1 MDVGEIQREGMS
13 KRAETS
19 REKAAKF
26 AHGSDA
32 SVELALISTGNKAT
46 QKEGQC
52 LQSSEPGAAL
62 QEENVKFFSS
72 HEKMNGQRLFLQ
84 EDAG

>member
-1 MDVGEIQREGMS
+1 MDVGEIQGEVMS

-46 QKEGQC
+46 QKKGRC

>member
-46 QKEGQC
+46 QKKGRC
-52 LQSSEPGAAL
+52 LQSSEPGAAWEQMAAQL
-62 QEENVKFFSS
+62 
-72 HEKMNGQRLFLQ
+72 
-84 EDAG
+84 

>member
-26 AHGSDA
+26 AHGPDA
-32 SVELALISTGNKAT
+32 SVGLGLICTGNKAT

-52 LQSSEPGAAL
+52 LQSSEPGAAWEQMAAQL
-62 QEENVKFFSS
+62 
-72 HEKMNGQRLFLQ
+72 
-84 EDAG
+84 

>member
-19 REKAAKF
+19 REKVAKF

-32 SVELALISTGNKAT
+32 PVELALISTGNKAT
-46 QKEGQC
+46 QKKGRC

>member
-26 AHGSDA
+26 AHGPDA
-32 SVELALISTGNKAT
+32 SVELGLISTGNKAT
-46 QKEGQC
+46 QKKGQR
-52 LQSSEPGAAL
+52 LRSSEPGAAL

-84 EDAG
+84 QDTS